1 MAIALILQFEGFD
14 SDKYDAVQEAL
25 GLAGN
30 GGLWP
35 DGIIS
40 HLAGNT
46 PQGWCVIDVWESQA
60 HFDRFFAERLNMA
73 FDKVGGL
80 SKPRI
85 TAVDIHNLYQRG

>member
-14 SDKYDAVQEAL
+14 SDKYDAVQETL
-25 GLAGN
+25 GLAANKGV
-30 GGLWP
+30 WP
-35 DGIIS
+35 DGLIS

-46 PQGWCVIDVWESQA
+46 PEGWCVIDVWESQA
-60 HFDRFFAERLNMA
+60 HFDRFFAERLKAA

-85 TAVDIHNLYQRG
+85 TAVDIHNIYRRG